1 MPLGRLVTVPVL
13 SRPDL
18 LAAPTRAAVEDLA
31 EQDPAAAD
39 RIGVAEIN
47 PDLADTQALIEAY
60 GLSLHASA
68 NCVVVVG
75 KRTGEERLAA
85 CVVRA
90 TTRADVNDRVKRLLD
105 VRKATFLAA
114 ERAVAESGM
123 AYGGITPI
131 GLPSSWRVLV
141 DSDILADDD
150 LVVVGSGVRHSK
162 ILLPGS
168 TLAAFGVESVEGLGR
183 S

>member
-1 MPLGRLVTVPVL
+1 MTLGHLVTVPAL
-13 SRPDL
+13 SRPEL
-18 LAAPTRAAVEDLA
+18 LAAPTRAAVEALA
-31 EQDPAAAD
+31 ERDPAAAD
-39 RIGVAEIN
+39 RVGVAEID
-47 PDLADTQALIEAY
+47 PDLADTQALTEAY

-75 KRTGEERLAA
+75 KRAGEERLAA

-105 VRKATFLAA
+105 VRKATFLST

-123 AYGGITPI
+123 AYGGITPV
-131 GLPSSWRVLV
+131 GLPAAWRVLV
-141 DSDILADDD
+141 DAEVLADDA

-168 TLAAFGVESVEGLGR
+168 LLDAFGVERVEGLGR
-183 S
+183 Y